1 MKRNIKPYKV
11 ISWNFNH
18 DDIEYYDIM
27 PFLID
32 SYKKIKKN
40 KPKTFDEIKEFI
52 INESRYRF
60 WSRCEYEI
68 AVGGIHS
75 KHPEN
80 FEKIDAYY
88 QLEMNLDHIVD
99 YINDYLEMNLD
110 QLKYF

>member
-11 ISWNFNH
+11 ISWDFNS
-18 DDIEYYDIM
+18 DNIEYYDIM

-60 WSRCEYEI
+60 WSRCEYEVI
-68 AVGGIHS
+68 ITGWPKQKREV
-75 KHPEN
+75 
-80 FEKIDAYY
+80 KID
-88 QLEMNLDHIVD
+88 IF
-99 YINDYLEMNLD
+99 D
-110 QLKYF
+110 QIMKNIDVITTHFISHL

>member
-60 WSRCEYEI
+60 WSRCEYEVI
-68 AVGGIHS
+68 ITGWPKQKREV
-75 KHPEN
+75 
-80 FEKIDAYY
+80 KIDIFN
-88 QLEMNLDHIVD
+88 QIMENIDVITTHFISHL
-99 YINDYLEMNLD
+99 
-110 QLKYF
+110 

>member
-32 SYKKIKKN
+32 SYKEIKKN

-60 WSRCEYEI
+60 WSRCEYEVI
-68 AVGGIHS
+68 ITGWPKQKREV
-75 KHPEN
+75 
-80 FEKIDAYY
+80 KIDIFN
-88 QLEMNLDHIVD
+88 QIMENIDVITTHFISHL
-99 YINDYLEMNLD
+99 
-110 QLKYF
+110 

>member
-60 WSRCEYEI
+60 WSRCEYEVI
-68 AVGGIHS
+68 ITGWPKQKREV
-75 KHPEN
+75 
-80 FEKIDAYY
+80 KIDIFN
-88 QLEMNLDHIVD
+88 QIMENIDIITTHFISHL
-99 YINDYLEMNLD
+99 
-110 QLKYF
+110 

>member
-60 WSRCEYEI
+60 WSRCEYEVI
-68 AVGGIHS
+68 LTGWPKQKKEV
-75 KHPEN
+75 
-80 FEKIDAYY
+80 KIDIFN
-88 QLEMNLDHIVD
+88 QIMENIDVITTHFISHL
-99 YINDYLEMNLD
+99 
-110 QLKYF
+110 

>member
-11 ISWNFNH
+11 ISWDFNS
-18 DDIEYYDIM
+18 DNIEYYDIM

-60 WSRCEYEI
+60 WSRCEYEVI
-68 AVGGIHS
+68 ITGWPKQKREV
-75 KHPEN
+75 
-80 FEKIDAYY
+80 KIDIFN
-88 QLEMNLDHIVD
+88 QIMENIDVITTHFISHL
-99 YINDYLEMNLD
+99 
-110 QLKYF
+110 

>member
-11 ISWNFNH
+11 ISWDFNH

-60 WSRCEYEI
+60 WSRCEYEVI
-68 AVGGIHS
+68 ITGWPKQKREV
-75 KHPEN
+75 
-80 FEKIDAYY
+80 KIDIFN
-88 QLEMNLDHIVD
+88 QIMENIDVITTHFISHL
-99 YINDYLEMNLD
+99 
-110 QLKYF
+110 

>member
-11 ISWNFNH
+11 ISWDFNH

-60 WSRCEYEI
+60 WSRCEYEVI
-68 AVGGIHS
+68 ITGWPKQKREV
-75 KHPEN
+75 
-80 FEKIDAYY
+80 KIDIFN
-88 QLEMNLDHIVD
+88 QI
-99 YINDYLEMNLD
+99 
-110 QLKYF
+110 

>member
-11 ISWNFNH
+11 ISWDFNH

-60 WSRCEYEI
+60 WSRCEYEVI
-68 AVGGIHS
+68 ITGWHKQKREV
-75 KHPEN
+75 
-80 FEKIDAYY
+80 KIDIFN
-88 QLEMNLDHIVD
+88 QIMENIDIITTHFISHL
-99 YINDYLEMNLD
+99 
-110 QLKYF
+110 

>member
-11 ISWNFNH
+11 ISWDFNS
-18 DDIEYYDIM
+18 DNIEYYDIM

-60 WSRCEYEI
+60 WSRCEYEVI
-68 AVGGIHS
+68 ITGWPKQKREVTIDIFNQIM
-75 KHPEN
+75 EN
-80 FEKIDAYY
+80 IDVITTHFISH
-88 QLEMNLDHIVD
+88 L
-99 YINDYLEMNLD
+99 
-110 QLKYF
+110 

>member
-11 ISWNFNH
+11 ISWDFNS
-18 DDIEYYDIM
+18 DNIDYYDIM

-60 WSRCEYEI
+60 WSRCEYEVI
-68 AVGGIHS
+68 ITGWPKQKREV
-75 KHPEN
+75 
-80 FEKIDAYY
+80 KIDIFN
-88 QLEMNLDHIVD
+88 QIMENIDVITTHFISHL
-99 YINDYLEMNLD
+99 
-110 QLKYF
+110 

>member
-32 SYKKIKKN
+32 SYKRIKKN

-60 WSRCEYEI
+60 WSRCEYEVI
-68 AVGGIHS
+68 ITGWPKQKREV
-75 KHPEN
+75 
-80 FEKIDAYY
+80 KIDIFN
-88 QLEMNLDHIVD
+88 QIMENIDVITTHFISHL
-99 YINDYLEMNLD
+99 
-110 QLKYF
+110 

>member
-11 ISWNFNH
+11 ISWDFNS
-18 DDIEYYDIM
+18 DNIEYYDIM

-60 WSRCEYEI
+60 WSRCEYEVI
-68 AVGGIHS
+68 ITGWPKQKREV
-75 KHPEN
+75 
-80 FEKIDAYY
+80 KIDIFN
-88 QLEMNLDHIVD
+88 QIMENIDVITTHFMSH
-99 YINDYLEMNLD
+99 
-110 QLKYF
+110 F